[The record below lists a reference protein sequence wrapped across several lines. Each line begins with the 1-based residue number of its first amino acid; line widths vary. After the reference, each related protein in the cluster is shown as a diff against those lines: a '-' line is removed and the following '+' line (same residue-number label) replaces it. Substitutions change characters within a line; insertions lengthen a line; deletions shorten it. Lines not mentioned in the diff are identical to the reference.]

1 MAVRAKVDDQMQG
14 LSKKLNTCFYT
25 PQLRRKQAKTLTATV
40 TDDDI
45 NETYHHGD
53 RHGNY
58 VLRFESF

>member
-1 MAVRAKVDDQMQG
+1 MAVRAKVDGQMQG

-25 PQLRRKQAKTLTATV
+25 PQLRRRQAKSTQLTATV
-40 TDDDI
+40 TNDDI

-58 VLRFESF
+58 V